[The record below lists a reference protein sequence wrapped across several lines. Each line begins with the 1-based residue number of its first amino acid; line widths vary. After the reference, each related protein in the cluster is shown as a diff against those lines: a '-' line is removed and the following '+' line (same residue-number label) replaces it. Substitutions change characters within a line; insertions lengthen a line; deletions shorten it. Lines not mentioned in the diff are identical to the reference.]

1 MIRVFTSAA
10 PNYLGKVRTLA
21 ASLRKHHPELELHL
35 VLADLAGDP
44 LDAAAEGLA
53 SVLTLADLGLAGDP
67 GWLFSHSVVELAT
80 AVKAPAM
87 ARLLARENTEAVLY
101 LDPDVVLFSRLDDL
115 LAELAQSSIVLTPH
129 LLRPEAELDAIL
141 DNEICALRH
150 GAFNLG
156 FVGVRNT
163 VEGRSFVSW
172 WCERLDR
179 FCRAE
184 PESGLFTDQKWMD
197 LAPCFWSD
205 LRLLRDTRFNV
216 APWNVGQRRVAG
228 NFDRGF
234 TVDGRPLGFYHF
246 TGFDSGAHDA
256 MLGKYAPDNRALRML
271 SQWYRARTAS
281 LASEPGGWRLGRFS
295 DGGAIADVHRQIY
308 RRRPDVQRAFPD
320 PFAADGAG
328 TFRHWF
334 EHEAA
339 REYPG
344 LREEIA
350 AVCPAPPESAPAP
363 APPPAAEPPEEA
375 PANGAAE
382 AQGEELARALAGLRR
397 DFESS
402 TSWRLSSPV
411 RLAGRLLKQIGV
423 QRPR

>member
-1 MIRVFTSAA
+1 MIRAFTSAA

-21 ASLRKHHPELELHL
+21 ASLAKHHPEIELHL
-35 VLADLAGDP
+35 VLADRDAGP

-53 SVLTLADLGLAGDP
+53 SILTLADLGLARDP
-67 GWLFSHSVVELAT
+67 GWLFSHSLVELST

-87 ARLLARENTEAVLY
+87 ARLLPGAEAVLY
-101 LDPDVVLFSRLDDL
+101 LDPDIVLFSRLDDL
-115 LAELAQSSIVLTPH
+115 LAELAESSIVLTPH

-156 FVGVRNT
+156 FVGVRST
-163 VEGRSFVSW
+163 EEGRRFVSW

-216 APWNVGQRRVAG
+216 APWNVGQRRVQG

-234 TVDGRPLGFYHF
+234 TVDGKPLGFYHF

-281 LASEPGGWRLGRFS
+281 LAPEAGGWRLGRFS
-295 DGGAIADVHRQIY
+295 DGGAIAEVHRQLY
-308 RRRPDVQRAFPD
+308 RRRPDLQRAFPD
-320 PFAADGAG
+320 PFTADGAG

-339 REYPG
+339 REYPE
-344 LREEIA
+344 RRAEIA
-350 AVCPAPPESAPAP
+350 AAGPARPAG
-363 APPPAAEPPEEA
+363 AEPVD
-375 PANGAAE
+375 E
-382 AQGEELARALAGLRR
+382 AQREAIARALASLRR

-423 QRPR
+423 QRAR